1 MSKKKSELSTCNQ
14 CHREMTLGVG
24 ISNTNIAFAVL
35 TTEKM
40 YENDDRVMMVCTRPD
55 CPSYSLLQIPA
66 ESMPKEEK

>member
-1 MSKKKSELSTCNQ
+1 
-14 CHREMTLGVG
+14 MTLGVG